1 MVMIM
6 TMLMA
11 MILVMMFFGWNVH
24 TRFENTQLVRFGR
37 MCWYRHKNTGQPK
50 YTQGEKHSNTQEHTD
65 TNMHKQTKLTHSLR
79 VLGVAKCGK
88 SGVEASIWVFPK
100 QSVLQKLRF
109 DVFFFYYKNVEDG
122 AVMIMIMI
130 IKVGK
135 RDLHHSP
142 AHSIRWVRWVDGL
155 HKRYFWKIF

>member
-1 MVMIM
+1 
-6 TMLMA
+6 ML
-11 MILVMMFFGWNVH
+11 IS
-24 TRFENTQLVRFGR
+24 TEN
-37 MCWYRHKNTGQPK
+37 KGQPK
-50 YTQGEKHSNTQEHTD
+50 YTQTEKHSNTQEHTD
-65 TNMHKQTKLTHSLR
+65 TNMHKQTRLTHSLR

-100 QSVLQKLRF
+100 QGVLQKLIF
-109 DVFFFYYKNVEDG
+109 DVFIYHENVEDW

-142 AHSIRWVRWVDGL
+142 AHSIR
-155 HKRYFWKIF
+155 

>member
-1 MVMIM
+1 
-6 TMLMA
+6 MA
-11 MILVMMFFGWNVH
+11 AQIH
-24 TRFENTQLVRFGR
+24 RQ
-37 MCWYRHKNTGQPK
+37 KSIQI
-50 YTQGEKHSNTQEHTD
+50 HTD

-100 QSVLQKLRF
+100 QGVLQKLRF
-109 DVFFFYYKNVEDG
+109 DVFFYYENVEDG

-130 IKVGK
+130 FKVGK

-142 AHSIRWVRWVDGL
+142 AHSIR
-155 HKRYFWKIF
+155 